1 MPDMDFSRLEVSAE
15 NKRKAQNKTLEI
27 TFQKYL
33 EKYRNDYY
41 IIGNLENK
49 GLSEDLKKELEDT
62 HKIKKIG
69 VGWQLS
75 TIDCF
80 AMEDFLRA
88 YNCSKT
94 DVATFA
100 LRYYLPPFIYDKATI
115 KCISLIK
122 NIPIEDRICIPDIK
136 VTSIDDY
143 NNMFNKHLVDFNL
156 KYQGK
161 LESFSWD
168 FYKVDLVAVQL
179 FKKLY
184 GFTYNSI
191 IQNAIRSFL
200 MEQNYKN
207 GELLLRIIKRQDER
221 RKY

>member
-1 MPDMDFSRLEVSAE
+1 MANLNISAE
-15 NKRKAQNKTLEI
+15 NNKKAESHKKSDA
-27 TFQKYL
+27 QKFEQFL
-33 EKYRNDYY
+33 KKHRENYY
-41 IIGNLENK
+41 EIGNLENR
-49 GLSEDLKKELEDT
+49 GLSEDLKNELEDT
-62 HKIKKIG
+62 LKMKRIG

-94 DVATFA
+94 QVATFA
-100 LRYYLPPFIYDKATI
+100 LRYYLPAFIYDKATI
-115 KCISLIK
+115 ECISLIK
-122 NIPIEDRICIPDIK
+122 NAPIADSIYIPNIEI
-136 VTSIDDY
+136 TNIDDY
-143 NNMFNKHLVDFNL
+143 NHMFNKPLVGFNP
-156 KYQGK
+156 KYQGE

-168 FYKVDLVAVQL
+168 FYKIDLVAVQL

>member
-1 MPDMDFSRLEVSAE
+1 MANFNVSAE
-15 NKRKAQNKTLEI
+15 NNKKAENHKKSDQQKFENFLIKHRK
-27 TFQKYL
+27 
-33 EKYRNDYY
+33 DYY
-41 IIGNLENK
+41 KIGNLENR
-49 GLSEDLKKELEDT
+49 GLSEDLKNELQDT
-62 HKIKKIG
+62 LKMKKIG

-80 AMEDFLRA
+80 AMEDFLRG
-88 YNCSKT
+88 YDCSKT
-94 DVATFA
+94 QVSTFA
-100 LRYYLPPFIYDKATI
+100 LRYYLPAFIYDKATI
-115 KCISLIK
+115 ECISLIK
-122 NIPIEDRICIPDIK
+122 NIPIKDNISIPDIK
-136 VTSIDDY
+136 TTSIDDY
-143 NNMFNKHLVDFNL
+143 NNMFHKKLVEFNPR
-156 KYQGK
+156 YQGK

-168 FYKVDLVAVQL
+168 FYKIDLVAVQL